1 MKLSALIFRNRIKP
15 FVITQLI
22 LIIPMLIIGIYV
34 LKDEDVNFFY
44 FGILQIVNAGFWF
57 LMGLE
62 NFILKKKDFS
72 LVSFFITVLF
82 ILLAIQIFHVIK
94 IKQ

>member
-15 FVITQLI
+15 FVISQLI
-22 LIIPMLIIGIYV
+22 LLIPMLIIGIYV
-34 LKDEDVNFFY
+34 FKDEDVNFFY
-44 FGILQIVNAGFWF
+44 FGILQIVYAGFWF

-62 NFILKKKDFS
+62 NFILKKKGFS
-72 LVSFFITVLF
+72 FVSFFFTVLF

-94 IKQ
+94 IK